1 MVRSRK
7 LPRVQLIGRSW
18 AAVSV
23 VLVFV
28 VAFALALNLQQ
39 RGHLSQAGSSS
50 AAGSTPA
57 ATSRAGKPLGSC
69 GSVGQPACVVDP
81 GWIALPS
88 ESPAVVAQTIY
99 SSGGYGSMTDHV
111 GGSGLDVP
119 ALVHAYPLH
128 MGVEYYDDDHWV
140 VTQHDETGLEVGV
153 FDFVYDRAHH
163 RIRLSSFGSLTP
175 SDYRAHQAFPYTSAA
190 TAVSRVQAVRG
201 VGPCGMR

>member
-99 SSGGYGSMTDHV
+99 SSGGYGSMTHHV
-111 GGSGLDVP
+111 GGRGLDVP
-119 ALVHAYPLH
+119 ALGHPFPLH
-128 MGVEYYDDDHWV
+128 MAAEYYSGDHW
-140 VTQHDETGLEVGV
+140 
-153 FDFVYDRAHH
+153 R
-163 RIRLSSFGSLTP
+163 GSQLD
-175 SDYRAHQAFPYTSAA
+175 SNGR
-190 TAVSRVQAVRG
+190 
-201 VGPCGMR
+201 